1 MAVATM
7 DQLIAALPGQHKHFT
22 KSAVTPKAA
31 GSWHSLWTATGQPGA
46 GAAQG
51 SVNGAVPTSATAGA
65 FTFTD
70 PVSQN
75 SYLAKFA
82 AASATTGTLI
92 LYDRLWHDSALS
104 ATSTS
109 SQAITQPALTRP
121 DANGADVELW
131 AEIYTATTAAATA
144 TATYTDQD
152 GNTGNSATASIIA
165 SSVAGQMFPFA
176 LASGDTGVRAVTAVI
191 LSGSMTAGAWG
202 LTLLRRVAE
211 IPIGLAGVGS
221 TLDAIALGMPRIYD
235 SASLAM
241 MVMATGTT
249 FGPVTGAIDIIQ
261 G

>member
-1 MAVATM
+1 M
-7 DQLIAALPGQHKHFT
+7 DGLIAALPGQHEHFT

-31 GSWHSLWTATGQPGA
+31 GSWHSLWTTAGQPGA

-65 FTFTD
+65 FVFTN
-70 PVSQN
+70 PVSAN
-75 SYLAKFA
+75 SYLGKFS
-82 AASATTGTLI
+82 AASSTTGTLI
-92 LYDRLWHDSALS
+92 LYDRLWHNSGLS
-104 ATSTS
+104 ATVTT

-121 DANGADVELW
+121 DALSGDVELW

-165 SSVAGQMFPFA
+165 ASVVGQMFPFN
-176 LASGDTGVRAVTAVI
+176 LAAGDTGVRAVTAVQ
-191 LSGSMTAGAWG
+191 LSGSMTAGNWG

-211 IPIGLAGVGS
+211 IPIGLAGVGN
-221 TLDAIALGMPRIYD
+221 TYDTIALGMPRIYD
-235 SASLAM
+235 SACLAM
-241 MVMATGTT
+241 MLMATGTT
-249 FGPVTGAIDIIQ
+249 FGPVTGGIDIIQ

>member
-1 MAVATM
+1 M
-7 DQLIAALPGQHKHFT
+7 DGLIAALPGQHRHFA
-22 KSAVTPKAA
+22 KSSVTPKAA
-31 GSWHSLWTATGQPGA
+31 GSWHSLWTAAGQPGA

-65 FTFTD
+65 FTFTN
-70 PVSQN
+70 PVSNN
-75 SYLAKFA
+75 SYLAKLTVA
-82 AASATTGTLI
+82 GATTGTLI

-109 SQAITQPALTRP
+109 SQPISQPALTRP
-121 DANGADVELW
+121 DANGDDVELW

-165 SSVAGQMFPFA
+165 ASVAGQMFPFA
-176 LASGDTGVRAVTAVI
+176 LAAGDTGVRAVTAVV

-202 LTLLRRVAE
+202 LTLLRRLAE
-211 IPIGLAGVGS
+211 IPIGLIGVGN
-221 TLDAIALGMPRIYD
+221 TYDAFALGMPQVYD
-235 SASLAM
+235 NASLTF

-249 FGPVTGAIDIIQ
+249 FGPVMGSIEIIQ